1 MTEMTLKE
9 INQQSVLAA
18 DKFLREIIQTPAD
31 FVADESLRDVLKSQ
45 GAFAK
50 YEDTSKCIVPC
61 AKNTQESNAD
71 LVLEDG
77 YAGLDQRRINALK
90 ALNKAIGKKE
100 RPNPETKAGLKL
112 QVKELKQ
119 EIEML
124 KIHNVMMTGLLTDI
138 KDTASNYAERSGSQ
152 QLQADWVEQR
162 KKISA
167 KVSFINNKHLLK
179 EMSNN
184 VILINNKE
192 L

>member
-1 MTEMTLKE
+1 MKEMTQKE

-18 DKFLREIIQTPAD
+18 DEFLREIIQKPAD
-31 FVADESLRDVLKSQ
+31 FVADKSLRDVLKSQ
-45 GAFAK
+45 GAFAN
-50 YEDTSKCIVPC
+50 YEDTSRYIVPC
-61 AKNTQESNAD
+61 AKNTQESNAN

-90 ALNKAIGKKE
+90 ELNATIGKKE

-112 QVKELKQ
+112 QVEELKQ
-119 EIEML
+119 EVEML
-124 KIHNVMMTGLLTDI
+124 TIHNAMMTGLLTDI
-138 KDTASNYAERSGSQ
+138 KETASNYAERSGSR

-179 EMSNN
+179 AMSNN
-184 VILINNKE
+184 VTLINNKE